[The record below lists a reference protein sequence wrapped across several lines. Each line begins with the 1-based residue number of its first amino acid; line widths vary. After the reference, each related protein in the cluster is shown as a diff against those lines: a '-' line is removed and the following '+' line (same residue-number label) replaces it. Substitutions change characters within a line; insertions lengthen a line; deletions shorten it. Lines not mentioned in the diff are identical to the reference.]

1 MTEPVARSGVE
12 AAVMSGP
19 QVEDL
24 WPLHG
29 AQLGSLTPT
38 LTAHATGTASPPRY
52 AFTVCR
58 MPEEIT
64 TPSDVLQG
72 CQLFPNAVVTSGQ
85 LSAGV
90 NSWTVPAGK
99 LAWATSYVWWVT
111 VAPASG
117 GTGTES
123 EKRTFLTGAR
133 QPDIGAQLAA
143 RGVNG
148 QEFQQLAGNYTTEI
162 TDAALSAAG
171 PPLSVHRSYNSLD
184 ARRDGMFG
192 AGWSTRF
199 DMKIEIEASAALLV
213 TYPDGRRLRFAPRG
227 DGGFQPPPGMFAAL
241 AEVSG
246 GGWKLMDKSST
257 TYVFNAQGRLVR
269 VTDQHGRVQ
278 ELVYGTDGR
287 LTTVTD
293 TGGRSLTFTWN
304 GTRVVSVST
313 PPVNGAPL
321 TWTYEYQ
328 GDKLTKVCSPPGAGS
343 CTVYGYATG
352 SLYQGAVRDDEPVG
366 YWRLGEPATGPT
378 PTPSPICTIIPQ
390 ACQPQPT
397 TEAESLGWGAG
408 NATYSSVT
416 LAQPGA
422 LGGSTNTAA
431 TFSGSSAIAL
441 PDHLIPRLGRQLS
454 MEMWFKT
461 TASGIIASS
470 ADTVSA
476 LPGNGQPL
484 LYVGT
489 DGKLR
494 GQFRITDS
502 GGPIISPITSAVAV
516 TDDAWHHV
524 VLTGSATTQTL
535 YLDGV
540 AAGSLTGAIDHDWLR
555 YATIGNGRI
564 SAAWPSA
571 ITVPAGQ
578 SAPWGFTGGID
589 EIAVYDHPLSAAEV
603 TRHRATAQAAPHLL
617 AKITL
622 PSGRIWADNTYD
634 TANDRIKTHTDA
646 HGGTWTL
653 SQPVY
658 TPTTGV
664 STVTVT
670 DPKGGLLNF
679 EHDAWRGYRLVAR
692 TDQLGKKTGY
702 TYDTGGYTA
711 AVADPNQK
719 VTKTT
724 QDKRGNV
731 LTRSVCSVAGSTP
744 GQPASDPDV
753 ACALSQRPSEWYTY
767 HPNTGDEFDP
777 RNDRLTT
784 YRDARS
790 TSGSDNTYAT
800 VSEYT
805 TRGDLAKVTTP
816 ATPDFPN
823 GRSMTYTYTDGTE
836 SAVGGGAVPA
846 GLVKS
851 EKDARNNET
860 TYRYTA
866 AGDLAEQSDASGL
879 VVKYQRDVLG
889 RITSR
894 TEVSTANPNGV
905 TTAFTYDAAGRLA
918 THTGPGVKNEV
929 TDVTH
934 TAQTRYT
941 YDADGNSLS
950 DTVADL
956 TGGDPERKTTYTYD
970 DYGRAASVTGPE
982 GAVVRYTW
990 DEVGART
997 SVTDEVG
1004 NLFQYGYTVRGELA
1018 SRTLKNWTGSPVN
1031 PQAPQDKV
1039 LESYAYDP
1047 AGRLAATV
1055 DAMGRKLTQTYFTD
1069 DLPAQVIADDVK
1081 LNGST
1086 TPRDVVLESNTY
1098 DAAGNLISAL
1108 DSGGRERTDYVYDA
1122 AGRVTSE
1129 TFDPSGLARKTAY
1142 VYDANDNVIKTT
1154 LTGAGST
1161 RQEMTEFSYNSDD
1174 ILTRRT
1180 VKNGADDIVTTRTVD
1195 ERGLVT
1201 AVVDPRG
1208 HVSGADP
1215 ADFTTTYRYDLAG
1228 QLVETRYPQVKV
1240 EKNGTV
1246 TTARP
1251 ATRSGYDSAGR
1262 QTHSVDPEGGTVVTA
1277 FDKVGRVTSVT
1288 APSYTQPGGQ
1298 TLVPKVSYA
1307 YDAAGR
1313 QTSVTDQRGTVR
1325 TAEYDALGNPVRFTD
1340 PAPGGQRTLEY
1351 DLLGEQLAETGP
1363 TGARTEATYDDL
1375 GRQITR
1381 TVVER
1386 RPTPVALTTRM
1397 EYNDAD
1403 DLTKTVAPG
1412 DKTSLYGLNA
1422 AGEVTSQTDPLG
1434 NVTTTA
1440 YDLAGRTT
1448 KITDPLSNASTV
1460 EYDLAGRQI
1469 EAKDLD
1475 GNGSTLRS
1483 TTFGYDAVGNQ
1494 VRTTSG
1500 EGRVTTMR
1508 YDALGELVELVE
1520 PVAANTTITTTYGY
1534 DATGALTRTTDGRG
1548 NTVWTTYN
1556 SWGLAESVIEPSTQ
1570 THPAAADRTWTNV
1583 YDVAGEL
1590 LSVQQPGGIRVDRQ
1604 YDALGRLTKQTGT
1617 GAAVATPD
1625 RTFGYDAADR
1635 QTAIGDYTLEYN
1647 DRGLLT
1653 KVSKASNQIATFS
1666 YDAAGNPVQRADA
1679 SGTTTFGW
1687 DKGERL
1693 TTAADPVSAR
1703 SFTYGYDGADR
1714 LTTLTSATPTTTQG
1728 FGYDA
1733 MDRLTSH
1740 TLKNSAGTQLAK
1752 IVYEW
1757 NRDDDLV
1764 SKVTE
1769 GTAGAGTNTYGY
1781 DQLGRLT
1788 SWKAPNGNTTSYTWD
1803 AAGNRTSAGD
1813 KTFTYDERNRLISGG
1828 GTDYTYTPRGTLAS
1842 ETTAGATKNLTFDA
1856 YDQLISDGDVT
1867 YDYDALGRVV
1877 SRKQASDDQRFVYS
1891 GMANDIVAITDGAS
1905 TVKSRYGRSPSGDL
1919 LGIEEGGQRLG
1930 VMSDLHDD
1938 VVATFSGTG
1947 LIDSAA
1953 YSPFGEVAART
1964 GTQRALGYQGEY
1976 TDPATGKV
1984 NMHARWYMPGTG
1996 GFASR
2001 DDWTLSPYPSI
2012 NLNRYTYG
2020 NANPLANTDPSGHC
2034 PICIPLLIIAVRVL
2048 APIVV
2053 RAAVRVAARALPR
2066 AIRAV
2071 AKAKPKLKPPAIKP
2085 AAPKAPAAKA
2095 PVKPQPARPQVSK
2108 PQTSRPQASARGAGG
2123 RKGSS
2128 GTGKTA
2134 RPSTSKTARPG
2145 TSKTAR
2151 PGTSKTARPGTSKT
2165 ARPGSGKTTR
2175 PGTSKTTRP
2184 STSKTTRPGSNK
2196 TTRSSTSKTAR
2207 PGTGKSSGSGAKG
2220 PTHNTTKLDLATEAF
2235 EESARFTGVDLPDL
2249 GGFDGC
2255 SSVRS
2260 CAKDVVEEF
2269 VDNTIDEVV
2278 NDVLDQVTPNLP
2290 MTDPPGTRGAT
2301 CGPGGNSFV
2310 PGTRVL
2316 MADGS
2321 TKPIEDIKVADQVVA
2336 TDPVSGVTAARPVV
2350 TLITGDGIKKLVD
2363 ITVDIDGD
2371 RGKATDLV
2379 TATDEHPFW
2388 VPALRIWVKA
2398 ADLQPGMWLQTSAGT
2413 HVQIT
2418 ALQKRTVAQRV
2429 HNLTVDAL
2437 HTYHVVAGDQAVLV
2451 HNDDPEYEGDLY
2463 RADDRRR
2470 GDLFKNGF
2478 TSKGTNMSID
2488 AHVNQNPEDSGYIS
2502 TSRTRKAAEQFANE
2516 NYMDQGSIYKLRG
2529 KGVNINAKF
2538 RDRSPYPWE
2547 EEVAVPRKI
2556 DPSDIYGAWDI
2567 ETGEWFSNPGCGN

>member
-1 MTEPVARSGVE
+1 MPLDTRSEPKATWTSPKRPGSGVLLPKGRNTLTLYSPWIASYFPKSNE
-12 AAVMSGP
+12 
-19 QVEDL
+19 QVDT
-24 WPLHG
+24 
-29 AQLGSLTPT
+29 LTPY
-38 LTAHATGTASPPRY
+38 LRANAAGSNAGGGNDEYRYKVCPAGSSTGCA
-52 AFTVCR
+52 
-58 MPEEIT
+58 
-64 TPSDVLQG
+64 D
-72 CQLFPNAVVTSGQ
+72 SGWR
-85 LSAGV
+85 SWIEAG
-90 NSWTVPAGK
+90 WRVPAGVLQWGK
-99 LAWATSYVWWVT
+99 AYTWSASVQDTVT
-111 VAPASG
+111 GEANTLSNLVFV
-117 GTGTES
+117 TGV
-123 EKRTFLTGAR
+123 R
-133 QPDIGAQLAA
+133 QPVIGSQLAT

-148 QEFQQLAGNYTTEI
+148 QEFHQLAGNYTTAF
-162 TDAALSAAG
+162 TDATVATPG
-171 PPLSVHRSYNSLD
+171 PPLSIVRSYNSLD
-184 ARRDGMFG
+184 GRLDGIFG
-192 AGWSTRF
+192 AGWSTRY
-199 DMKIEIEASAALLV
+199 DMKIQPQGGTPQTLMV
-213 TYPDGRRLRFAPRG
+213 TYPDGRKLRFAAKAAAAGSPVF
-227 DGGFQPPPGMFAAL
+227 FQPPPGIHATL
-241 AEVSG
+241 ATVTA

-257 TYVFNAQGRLVR
+257 SYLFDAQGRLTK
-269 VTDQHGRVQ
+269 VTDQRGRTQ
-278 ELVYGTDGR
+278 D
-287 LTTVTD
+287 LTYDTGGKLTQVTA
-293 TGGRSLTFTWN
+293 TGGRSLSFTWS
-304 GTRVVSVST
+304 GDHVASVAT
-313 PPVNGAPL
+313 DPVDGQPL
-321 TWTYEYQ
+321 TWTYTYDGQ
-328 GDKLTKVCSPPGAGS
+328 RLTQVCSPLAAPN
-343 CTVYGYATG
+343 CTTYGYTTG
-352 SLYQGAVRDDEPVG
+352 SRYKDVVLDDLPVG
-366 YWRLGEPATGPT
+366 YWRMGNTLSGSGGEGGPYTCFPDEADMVGCANLPAGVQTGK
-378 PTPSPICTIIPQ
+378 
-390 ACQPQPT
+390 
-397 TEAESLGWGAG
+397 
-408 NATYSSVT
+408 
-416 LAQPGA
+416 PGA
-422 LGGSTNTAA
+422 LSGTSNASASFQGSGTS
-431 TFSGSSAIAL
+431 SGMEQPELL
-441 PDHLIPRLGRQLS
+441 PQLGTS
-454 MEMWFKT
+454 MSVESWFKT
-461 TASGIIASS
+461 TDSGFLFWAGSNSWNPFDSGIN
-470 ADTVSA
+470 V
-476 LPGNGQPL
+476 PG
-484 LYVGT
+484 LYVGV

-494 GQFRITDS
+494 GQLNAWFGGTPIASTQTVNDGQWHHAVITAADDTTKLYVD
-502 GGPIISPITSAVAV
+502 GAVA
-516 TDDAWHHV
+516 
-524 VLTGSATTQTL
+524 GTL
-535 YLDGV
+535 NDGV
-540 AAGSLTGAIDHDWLR
+540 DTGTWFPTAMIGSGAADSSLPGS
-555 YATIGNGRI
+555 
-564 SAAWPSA
+564 
-571 ITVPAGQ
+571 PAGRPNP
-578 SAPWGFTGGID
+578 AEFGFKGLID
-589 EIAVYDHPLSAAEV
+589 EFAVYDHALTPQQVSAHYNARAEESSK
-603 TRHRATAQAAPHLL
+603 LN
-617 AKITL
+617 KITL
-622 PSGRIWADNTYD
+622 PSGRVWMSTTYS
-634 TANDRIKTHTDA
+634 TTTDRVATHTDQN
-646 HGGTWTL
+646 GGTWTL
-653 SQPVY
+653 GEVDRID
-658 TPTTGV
+658 GDGL
-664 STVTVT
+664 STITVT
-670 DPKGGLLNF
+670 DPKNNTLNYT
-679 EHDAWRGYRLVAR
+679 HDAWRGDRLVSR
-692 TDQLGKKTGY
+692 KDQLGKITAY
-702 TYDTGGYTA
+702 EYDTGGFLAKVT
-711 AVADPNQK
+711 DPNGNTVKQ
-719 VTKTT
+719 VN
-724 QDKRGNV
+724 DARGNV
-731 LTRSVCSVAGSTP
+731 TAVTTCRAAGNCQTAYRSYY
-744 GQPASDPDV
+744 
-753 ACALSQRPSEWYTY
+753 R
-767 HPNTGDEFDP
+767 NTSDEFDP
-777 RNDRLTT
+777 RNDQVVAG
-784 YRDARS
+784 RDARS
-790 TSGSDNTYAT
+790 ASGSDNTYAT
-800 VSEYT
+800 TTEYT
-805 TRGDLAKVTTP
+805 TYGELAKVTTP

-823 GRSMTYTYTDGTE
+823 GRSVTYTYTDGTE
-836 SAVGGGAVPA
+836 SAVGGGDTPA

-866 AGDLAEQSDASGL
+866 AGDLAEQTDASGL
-879 VVKYQRDVLG
+879 VVKYQRDALG

-905 TTAFTYDAAGRLA
+905 ATTFTYDAAGRLA

-950 DTVADL
+950 DTVVDL

-970 DYGRAASVTGPE
+970 DHGRAASVTGPE

-1018 SRTLKNWTGSPVN
+1018 SRTLKNWTGSPVS

-1055 DAMGRKLTQTYFTD
+1055 DSMGRKLTQTYFTD

-1086 TPRDVVLESNTY
+1086 TPRDVVLESNSY
-1098 DAAGNLISAL
+1098 DAAGNLVSAL

-1142 VYDANDNVIKTT
+1142 VYDANDNVVKTT

-1161 RQEMTEFSYNSDD
+1161 RQEATEFSYNSDD
-1174 ILTRRT
+1174 ILTHRT
-1180 VKNGADDIVTTRTVD
+1180 VKNGADDIITTRTVD

-1228 QLVETRYPQVKV
+1228 QLIEARYPQVRV

-1313 QTSVTDQRGTVR
+1313 PTSVTDERGTVR
-1325 TAEYDALGNPVRFTD
+1325 TAEYDAFGNPVRFTD

-1351 DLLGEQLAETGP
+1351 DLLGEQLAETDP

-1381 TVVER
+1381 TVIER

-1403 DLTKTVAPG
+1403 DLTKAVAPG
-1412 DKTSLYGLNA
+1412 DKISLYGLNA

-1440 YDLAGRTT
+1440 YDLGGRTT
-1448 KITDPLSNASTV
+1448 KSTDPLGNASAV

-1469 EAKDLD
+1469 EAKDLG

-1483 TTFGYDAVGNQ
+1483 TTFGYDAAGNQ

-1556 SWGLAESVIEPSTQ
+1556 SWGLVESVIEPSTQ
-1570 THPAAADRTWTNV
+1570 AHPAAADRTWTNV

-1590 LSVQQPGGIRVDRQ
+1590 VSVQQPGGIRVDRQ

-1617 GAAVATPD
+1617 GAAVTTPD

-1653 KVSKASNQIATFS
+1653 KVSKASNQIATFG

-1679 SGTTTFGW
+1679 SGTATFGW

-1757 NRDDDLV
+1757 NRDDNLV
-1764 SKVTE
+1764 SKTTE

-1803 AAGNRTSAGD
+1803 ASGNRTSAGD
-1813 KTFTYDERNRLISGG
+1813 KTFTYDERNRLVSGG

-1867 YDYDALGRVV
+1867 YGYDALGRVV
-1877 SRKQASDDQRFVYS
+1877 SRNQANDDQRFVYS
-1891 GMANDIVAITDGAS
+1891 GMANDIVAITDGAG
-1905 TVKSRYGRSPSGDL
+1905 TVKSRYGRGPSGDL

-1947 LIDSAA
+1947 LVDLAS
-1953 YSPFGEVAART
+1953 YSPFGEVVART

-2034 PICIPLLIIAVRVL
+2034 PICIPLLIVAVRVL
-2048 APIVV
+2048 APIVI
-2053 RAAVRVAARALPR
+2053 RATVRVAARALPR
-2066 AIRAV
+2066 VIGAA
-2071 AKAKPKLKPPAIKP
+2071 AKVKPKLKPPAIKP
-2085 AAPKAPAAKA
+2085 ASPKVPAAKA
-2095 PVKPQPARPQVSK
+2095 PAKPQPARPQVSK
-2108 PQTSRPQASARGAGG
+2108 PQPSKPQASAKGGGG

-2151 PGTSKTARPGTSKT
+2151 PSTSKTARPGT
-2165 ARPGSGKTTR
+2165 GKTTR

-2184 STSKTTRPGSNK
+2184 SSSKSTRPGSGKTTRAGSTKTTRSGSSKTTRSG
-2196 TTRSSTSKTAR
+2196 TGKTAR
-2207 PGTGKSSGSGAKG
+2207 PGTGKGPGSGAKG

-2278 NDVLDQVTPNLP
+2278 DNVLDQVTPDLP
-2290 MTDPPGTRGAT
+2290 MMDPPGTGGAT
-2301 CGPGGNSFV
+2301 CGPGDNSFV

-2321 TKPIEDIKVADQVVA
+2321 TKPIEDVKVADQVVA
-2336 TDPVSGVTAARPVV
+2336 TDPVSGITATRPVV
-2350 TLITGDGIKKLVD
+2350 TLITGDGVKNLVD
-2363 ITVDIDGD
+2363 IMVDIDGD
-2371 RGKATDLV
+2371 RGKATDLI

-2388 VPALRIWVKA
+2388 VPSLRIWVKA
-2398 ADLQPGMWLQTSAGT
+2398 ADLQLGMWLQTSAGT

-2418 ALQKRTVAQRV
+2418 ALQKRTAIQRV
-2429 HNLTVDAL
+2429 HNLTVDGL

-2451 HNDDPEYEGDLY
+2451 HNDGPEKKKRAADLPWNENASGDHTVFEWDDENGRIKRYQTWIKEPRSPIGWRKGPRFRGTGMPHSGINPPLY
-2463 RADDRRR
+2463 YPKGGGYGERASGENLPR
-2470 GDLFKNGF
+2470 GY
-2478 TSKGTNMSID
+2478 
-2488 AHVNQNPEDSGYIS
+2488 EDS
-2502 TSRTRKAAEQFANE
+2502 
-2516 NYMDQGSIYKLRG
+2516 
-2529 KGVNINAKF
+2529 
-2538 RDRSPYPWE
+2538 
-2547 EEVAVPRKI
+2547 
-2556 DPSDIYGAWDI
+2556 
-2567 ETGEWFSNPGCGN
+2567 C